1 MARLLLLCVLLL
13 GIGGC
18 KRGGTTHR
26 GPFVQVVAASHHTC
40 LLGSD
45 GAAKC
50 FGGDTTTMPTMRPVP
65 LEKLSSIATGERF
78 ACGIRSSDGSALC
91 WGDCSAGT
99 CDPPAGEYARLVL
112 GHQGG
117 GCGFK
122 QDARVVC
129 WGNPNP
135 EFRPPTEQLASEGL
149 LDLAFGTGFAIAIR
163 KDGSLAVWVDNEGLD
178 LGAAEM
184 KKNAPTGS
192 FRKVVANDV
201 SACAVQA
208 DGTRTNCWK
217 RGAPYRGLVAFTGMQ
232 NVPTVDI
239 SADSKAGCLLMRKAG
254 GPDRGSA
261 YCGGDTGGRELGNR
275 SGAFVGVANGR
286 THACALTVNGD
297 VECWGDDL
305 FNAVSGRSRWPSAKD
320 TSSEAEPK
328 VIAAGSR
335 RMDRLRT
342 VLAGT
347 PDEQAFSE
355 VYGIVSGREY
365 PGLPPWRDE
374 HEKEEAT
381 TEALRS
387 LEKWPDALRSAPLN
401 SREVID
407 SGVVAPSTRL
417 LRRIQFYRDDDANS
431 EANLLAKSPHM
442 ADLRQIVVTRSCC
455 DLLKPFTGSTEV
467 RALHVVEVNDSP
479 IFDETWNRLTAAP
492 AFAGLERLA
501 LSSIKIRAVDL
512 GVVLDGTP
520 GRALHDLELRKIA
533 NGSELLRDVLS
544 PRKTILKQ
552 LTSLALHDCFLR
564 DPSAETLANAA
575 DLKGL
580 ATLDLRKNQFS
591 ATGRKTILGAPQ
603 FHSTR
608 VLFD

>member
-1 MARLLLLCVLLL
+1 MARLLLLGVLLL
-13 GIGGC
+13 GMSGC
-18 KRGGTTHR
+18 KRGGPTHR
-26 GPFVQVVAASHHTC
+26 GPFAQVVAASHHTC
-40 LLGSD
+40 LLESG

-65 LEKLSSIATGERF
+65 IEKLSSIATGERF
-78 ACGIRSSDGSALC
+78 VCGIRSSDAAIAC
-91 WGDCSAGT
+91 WGDCSTGT
-99 CDPPAGEYARLVL
+99 CDPPAGEYVRLVL
-112 GHQGG
+112 GRQGG

-122 QDARVVC
+122 RDSRVVC

-135 EFRPPTEQLASEGL
+135 EFRPPAEQLASEGL
-149 LDLAFGTGFAIAIR
+149 LDLAFGLGFAIAIR

-178 LGAAEM
+178 LGATEM
-184 KKNAPTGS
+184 KKNAPSGS
-192 FRKVVANDV
+192 FRKVVANDTT
-201 SACAVQA
+201 ACAVRA
-208 DGTRTNCWK
+208 DSTRTDCWA
-217 RGAPYRGLVAFTGMQ
+217 RGAPSHGFVAFSGMR

-239 SADSKAGCLLMRKAG
+239 SADSKAGCLLMRTAG

-261 YCGGDTGGRELGNR
+261 YCGGDTGGRDLGNSR
-275 SGAFVGVANGR
+275 GEFVGVANGR
-286 THACALTVNGD
+286 SHACALTISGD
-297 VECWGDDL
+297 VQCWGSDL
-305 FNAVSGRSRWPSAKD
+305 FNAVSGRSTWPSA
-320 TSSEAEPK
+320 SSEVVPK
-328 VIAAGSR
+328 VILAGSR
-335 RMDRLRT
+335 RMERLRT

-355 VYGIVSGREY
+355 VYGIVSGRKY

-407 SGVVAPSTRL
+407 NGVVAPSTRL
-417 LRRIQFYRDDDANS
+417 LRRIQFYRDDNANS

-552 LTSLALHDCFLR
+552 LTSLALHECFLR

-580 ATLDLRKNQFS
+580 TTLDLRKNQFS
-591 ATGRKTILGAPQ
+591 ATGRKTILDAPQ